1 MKGKDDDFF
10 GGDFFIKTSH
20 WFALRC
26 IASQGALYRPHYI
39 PTPIFAWPGVLFWV
53 VVSFGALSPALIKLQ
68 LHTYL
73 ST

>member
-10 GGDFFIKTSH
+10 FKLHTGLH
-20 WFALRC
+20 CVALHC
-26 IASQGALYRPHYI
+26 IALQGALYRPHYI

-53 VVSFGALSPALIKLQ
+53 VVSFGALSPALVKLQ